1 MKVMLAYAQLILWN
15 NITNTM
21 RNMFYFQSLT
31 ENRSGDWSFII
42 DCVHYEVSQKHKSN
56 WLNNC
61 IAI

>member
-1 MKVMLAYAQLILWN
+1 
-15 NITNTM
+15 
-21 RNMFYFQSLT
+21 MFYFQSLT

-56 WLNNC
+56 WLNDC